1 MTREPHGDGAGH
13 DGAEDELGEESWTP
27 AERALLD
34 AALEFFGAAQGVIEY
49 EGRERPQLRQDAAGF
64 DAVRKAMARLE
75 GCVLA
80 AAAEG
85 ATPERIARIA
95 RIDQEMVDLILRRR
109 RPGPPAAPSPRED

>member
-13 DGAEDELGEESWTP
+13 DGAEDEVGVESWTP
-27 AERALLD
+27 AEQALLD
-34 AALEFFGAAQGVIEY
+34 AALEFYGAAQGVIDY
-49 EGRERPQLRQDAAGF
+49 EGHERPQLRQDAAGF

-85 ATPERIARIA
+85 ATPPRIAQVA
-95 RIDQEMVDLILRRR
+95 RIEQEMVELILRRR
-109 RPGPPAAPSPRED
+109 RPRPPAAPSPGED